1 MESTVHS
8 QTSLFKQL
16 GLDSTDSAIETFIGD
31 HRPLPGNVELHEAK
45 FWSASQASFLKQ
57 VKDED
62 ADWIEIVD
70 QLDALLRYPHA

>member
-31 HRPLPGNVELHEAK
+31 HRPLPGNVELHEATTG
-45 FWSASQASFLKQ
+45 
-57 VKDED
+57 V
-62 ADWIEIVD
+62 
-70 QLDALLRYPHA
+70 LRRHHF